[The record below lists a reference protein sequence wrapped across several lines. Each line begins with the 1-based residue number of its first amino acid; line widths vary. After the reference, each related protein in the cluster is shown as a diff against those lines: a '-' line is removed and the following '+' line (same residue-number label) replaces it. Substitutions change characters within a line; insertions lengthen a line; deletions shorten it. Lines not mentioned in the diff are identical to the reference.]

1 MSYALGK
8 KALGE
13 CDRCGFTYKLND
25 LKYEIEDGIRNGLRV
40 CDDCLDI
47 DHPQLKIGEVNT
59 SDNQSLYNPRPD
71 RGEKSS
77 TEYYGFNPVSS
88 TGLVLRTKTGTV
100 KVSTE

>member
-8 KALGE
+8 KALGD
-13 CDRCGFTYKLND
+13 CDRCGFTYKLKD

-47 DHPQLKIGEVNT
+47 DHPQLKIGEVDT

-77 TEYYGFNPVSS
+77 TEYYGFNPVAG
-88 TGLVLRTKTGTV
+88 TGLVLRAKVGIV
-100 KVSTE
+100 KVSTG

>member
-1 MSYALGK
+1 MSYAAGK
-8 KALGE
+8 KALGD
-13 CDRCGFTYKLND
+13 CDRCGFTYKLKD
-25 LKYEIEDGIRNGLRV
+25 LRYEIEDGIRNGLRV

-88 TGLVLRTKTGTV
+88 TGLVLRTEIGKV
-100 KVSTE
+100 KVSIE

>member
-8 KALGE
+8 KALGD

-47 DHPQLKIGEVNT
+47 DHPQLKIGEVDT

-77 TEYYGFNPVSS
+77 TEYYGFNPVAG
-88 TGLVLRTKTGTV
+88 TGLVLRAKVGIV
-100 KVSTE
+100 KVSTG

>member
-8 KALGE
+8 KALGD

-47 DHPQLKIGEVNT
+47 ANPQLKICEVNT
-59 SDNQSLYNPRPD
+59 
-71 RGEKSS
+71 
-77 TEYYGFNPVSS
+77 
-88 TGLVLRTKTGTV
+88 
-100 KVSTE
+100 

>member
-1 MSYALGK
+1 MSYAVGK
-8 KALGE
+8 KALGD
-13 CDRCGFTYKLND
+13 CDRCGFTYKLKD
-25 LKYEIEDGIRNGLRV
+25 LRYEIEDGIRNGLRV

>member
-8 KALGE
+8 KALGD

-47 DHPQLKIGEVNT
+47 DHPQLKIGEVDT

-71 RGEKSS
+71 RGEKIS

>member
-8 KALGE
+8 KALGD

-59 SDNQSLYNPRPD
+59 SDNQPLYNPRPD

>member
-8 KALGE
+8 KALGD

-47 DHPQLKIGEVNT
+47 DHPQLKIGEVDT
-59 SDNQSLYNPRPD
+59 ADNQSLFNPRPD

>member
-8 KALGE
+8 KALGD

-40 CDDCLDI
+40 CDDCLEI
-47 DHPQLKIGEVNT
+47 DHPQLKIGEVDT

-77 TEYYGFNPVSS
+77 TEYYGFNPVSG
-88 TGLVLRTKTGTV
+88 TGLVLNTEIGIV

>member
-8 KALGE
+8 KALGD
-13 CDRCGFTYKLND
+13 CDRCGFTYKLSD

>member
-8 KALGE
+8 KALGD

>member
-1 MSYALGK
+1 MSYAAGK
-8 KALGE
+8 KALGD
-13 CDRCGFTYKLND
+13 CDRCGFTYKLKD
-25 LKYEIEDGIRNGLRV
+25 LRYEIEDGIRNGLRV

>member
-8 KALGE
+8 KALGD

-59 SDNQSLYNPRPD
+59 SDNQSLYNPSPD